1 MLILDSTNKSLRVRL
16 DGAHVTGPLRC
27 VTSYRNMTDSTFIPA
42 NTMVN
47 TNGATAVEL
56 VPPPSASNYR
66 VIDFISVLNTDT
78 ANQNVTIYQH
88 DGTTNFDIIKVTL
101 SPNERVEYSEGNG
114 FGVFNSAGSLKTLT
128 QATQNVVST
137 GWSTT
142 VLGAD
147 VTNAE
152 GVANTIR
159 DITGL
164 SFPVV
169 SGVRYWFEFMIWYTV
184 AATTTGSRFTVNGP
198 TSPTAL
204 IYRSEYSLT
213 TSTKTNNEQLG
224 TFDLPAAANATSA
237 YAAPAANIALV
248 RGFVQPSADGTV
260 IGRFA
265 SELAGIGVTAKQG
278 SIVSYIAAV

>member
-47 TNGATAVEL
+47 TNGATAVEI

-101 SPNERVEYSEGNG
+101 SPNERIEYSEGNG

-128 QATQNVVST
+128 QATQNVVSS

-147 VTNAE
+147 VSNSLTTLA
-152 GVANTIR
+152 

-169 SGVRYWFEFMIWYTV
+169 SGVRYWFEFMIWYTSP
-184 AATTTGSRFTVNGP
+184 ATTTGSRFTINTGA
-198 TSPTAL
+198 TPTAL
-204 IYRSEYSLT
+204 HYRSEYSLT
-213 TSTKTNNEQLG
+213 GSTKTNNEQLG
-224 TFDLPAAANATSA
+224 TLQLPAAANATSA
-237 YAAPAANIALV
+237 YAAPAANVALIS
-248 RGFVQPSADGTV
+248 GFIQPSADDNV
-260 IGRFA
+260 VAQSA
-265 SELAGIGVTAKQG
+265 SETGGQAIVAKQG
-278 SIVSYIAAV
+278 SIVRYIAAV

>member
-1 MLILDSTNKSLRVRL
+1 
-16 DGAHVTGPLRC
+16 
-27 VTSYRNMTDSTFIPA
+27 MTDSTFIPA

-147 VTNAE
+147 VTNSTVTMA
-152 GVANTIR
+152 

-169 SGVRYWFEFMIWYTV
+169 SGVRYWFEFMIWYTSTGT
-184 AATTTGSRFTVNGP
+184 ATGSVFTINGP
-198 TSPTAL
+198 TTTAL
-204 IYRSEYSLT
+204 HYRSEYSLT
-213 TSTKTNNEQLG
+213 STTKTNNEQINAYNTPG
-224 TFDLPAAANATSA
+224 TANATSA
-237 YAAPAANIALV
+237 YAAPAANVALIS
-248 RGFVQPSADGTV
+248 GFVQPSNDGNV

-265 SELAGIGVTAKQG
+265 SETGGQAIVAKQG
-278 SIVSYIAAV
+278 SIVRYIAAV